1 MNKKIRKLMEKAGF
15 VFWGEEPWKPAGAIV
30 DWSCDYDK
38 EMKKFTELLVED
50 IANHFTYTT
59 DDREQMLKRYLD
71 K

>member
-1 MNKKIRKLMEKAGF
+1 MNKKIRKLMGKAGF
-15 VFWGEEPWKPAGAIV
+15 VFWGDEPWKPAGAVV

-50 IANHFTYTT
+50 IANHFAYTT
-59 DDREQMLKRYLD
+59 DDREQMFKRYLD